1 MYIHSSP
8 YPPQTSMYVF
18 IYSYMSLTSPPRP
31 GHVTFFSACP
41 PYFPFFSPATF
52 CCASIQTVA
61 VGPLCPAFAERVPAS
76 VYCLAVWLLP
86 VARLCLFFFYLIVQP
101 AVWLLG
107 RRGGLS
113 GRQRLSCGWTW
124 LIPCARVV
132 CLFACSAN
140 RQPANL
146 PACYTVSGAS
156 RPVFA
161 ARAAAAFL
169 NHTLTCP
176 PPPAR
181 TSPRH

>member
-1 MYIHSSP
+1 MYLFIATCLLHPPPTRSRDLFFCLSP
-8 YPPQTSMYVF
+8 LFSLFFTSH
-18 IYSYMSLTSPPRP
+18 ILLRLDPDRRGRASLS
-31 GHVTFFSACP
+31 G
-41 PYFPFFSPATF
+41 F
-52 CCASIQTVA
+52 CRARASQ
-61 VGPLCPAFAERVPAS
+61 RVLFG
-76 VYCLAVWLLP
+76 CLAVASCQTL
-86 VARLCLFFFYLIVQP
+86 LFFFYLIVQP

>member
-1 MYIHSSP
+1 
-8 YPPQTSMYVF
+8 
-18 IYSYMSLTSPPRP
+18 MSLTSPRP
-31 GHVTFFSACP
+31 DHVTFFLP
-41 PYFPFFSPATF
+41 VPLIFPFFHQPHSAAPRSRPSRSGLSAR
-52 CCASIQTVA
+52 
-61 VGPLCPAFAERVPAS
+61 LFAERVPAS